1 MRRRDKANLPTGTR
15 RAARELAFRVLFQ
28 SKQGETPL
36 LETFYAARASMRDE
50 SDDTFPELGV
60 EALEF
65 AQELLESYHTH
76 QAQLDAMLQ
85 KQIKG
90 WSFGQMAQTD
100 LNILRLSTL
109 EMFYFDTPG
118 PVVME
123 SAVRIARRFGG
134 DDSGRFV
141 NGVLASIER
150 ARVSGEIS
158 PGEMARTV
166 KPLEPEQLE
175 LDKLETDK
183 LEPQQGELQEIVPE
197 EFDHLTQTQSEKLH
211 D

>member
-50 SDDTFPELGV
+50 HDDAFPELNP

-65 AQELLESYHTH
+65 AQELLESYHIH
-76 QAQLDAMLQ
+76 QSELDTMLEH
-85 KQIKG
+85 QIKG
-90 WSFGQMAQTD
+90 WSFKQMAQTD
-100 LNILRLSTL
+100 LNILRLSAL

-150 ARVSGEIS
+150 ARNSGELVLGQGVLAS
-158 PGEMARTV
+158 LPLSDV
-166 KPLEPEQLE
+166 PLEPLE
-175 LDKLETDK
+175 LVPTELV
-183 LEPQQGELQEIVPE
+183 PQ
-197 EFDHLTQTQSEKLH
+197 EFDHLAKAQSEKPH

>member
-36 LETFYAARASMRDE
+36 LETFHKARASMRDE
-50 SDDTFPELGV
+50 HDDAFPELGV

-76 QAQLDAMLQ
+76 QDELDAMLEG
-85 KQIKG
+85 QIKG
-90 WSFGQMAQTD
+90 WSFKQMAQTD
-100 LNILRLSTL
+100 LNILRLSAL

-123 SAVRIARRFGG
+123 SATRIARRFGG

-150 ARVSGEIS
+150 ARTSGELVL
-158 PGEMARTV
+158 GQGV
-166 KPLEPEQLE
+166 LEPVSVQSDRHEPALLE
-175 LDKLETDK
+175 EMPEAEMSDVQTVT
-183 LEPQQGELQEIVPE
+183 LEPVLDNP
-197 EFDHLTQTQSEKLH
+197 SEPKN

>member
-1 MRRRDKANLPTGTR
+1 MRRRNKANLPTGTR

-50 SDDTFPELGV
+50 FDDAFPELNV

-76 QAQLDAMLQ
+76 QNELDRMLEG
-85 KQIKG
+85 QIKG
-90 WSFGQMAQTD
+90 WSFKQMAQTD
-100 LNILRLSTL
+100 LNILRLSAL

-123 SAVRIARRFGG
+123 SATRIARRFGG

-150 ARVSGEIS
+150 ARVSGELVL
-158 PGEMARTV
+158 GQGV
-166 KPLEPEQLE
+166 LEPVQVQSDRHEPALLE
-175 LDKLETDK
+175 EMPQAAPSEVQTET
-183 LEPQQGELQEIVPE
+183 LEPVLDRP
-197 EFDHLTQTQSEKLH
+197 SEPKN